1 MTAPLIQTHVP
12 SFPTDAWWQAK
23 TAKPP
28 RAEVAIANTRRID
41 FTSKITGRAYSLS
54 IAMPWA
60 PPPPGGYS
68 ALYVLESYAYFA
80 SAVEASRLNVL
91 MPGVVVVGI
100 GYPEDRAYIDAA
112 LAAREPV
119 PAWMLMG
126 PRSIAAYTLERQR
139 DLTLPAS
146 DAALAAWSAPGVL
159 TYEQET
165 TGGLDGFLRMIEE
178 EAKPRVDAL
187 APIDRANT
195 ALFGHSLGGLAV
207 VRALFRNPGAFR
219 SYIASSP
226 AVTWADGAVLDGE
239 AAFTAAVLA
248 GQASPRVLVTLG
260 ADEGEAVN
268 LPDEIGLKASDETLT
283 DLGVR
288 TVHDI
293 AALARRLKALNGQG
307 ETRVADLAVFPH
319 QGHGI
324 APWAALGRA
333 VSFAFP
339 GSDD

>member
-1 MTAPLIQTHVP
+1 MTTPLIQTEVP
-12 SFPTDAWWQAK
+12 AFPTDAWWQAK
-23 TAKPP
+23 TARAP
-28 RAEVAIANTRRID
+28 RAEVVIADTRRIE

-54 IAMPWA
+54 IAMPWT

-68 ALYVLESYAYFA
+68 VLYVLESYAYFA

-100 GYPEDRAYIDAA
+100 GYPDDAAYIDAA

-159 TYEQET
+159 TYERTT

-178 EAKPRVDAL
+178 EAKPRVEAL
-187 APIDRANT
+187 APIDKANT

-207 VRALFRNPGAFR
+207 IRALFSHPGAFR

-239 AAFTAAVLA
+239 AAFTAAVRA
-248 GQASPRVLVTLG
+248 GQASARVLVTLG
-260 ADEGEAVN
+260 ADEGETTN
-268 LPDEIGLKASDETLT
+268 LPEEIGLKDPDEALT
-283 DLGVR
+283 ELGAR
-288 TVHDI
+288 TVRGI
-293 AALARRLKALNGQG
+293 AALARRLKTLNGLG
-307 ETRVADLAVFPH
+307 DTRVADLAVFPH

-324 APWAALGRA
+324 APWPAIGRA
-333 VSFAFP
+333 VNFAFS

>member
-1 MTAPLIQTHVP
+1 MTTPLIQTEVP
-12 SFPTDAWWQAK
+12 SFPADAWWQAK
-23 TAKPP
+23 TARPP
-28 RAEVAIANTRRID
+28 RAEVAIADTRRID

-60 PPPPGGYS
+60 QPPPGGYS

-100 GYPEDRAYIDAA
+100 GYPEDPAYIDAA

-126 PRSIAAYTLERQR
+126 PRSVAAYTLERQR

-159 TYEQET
+159 TYERET
-165 TGGLDGFLRMIEE
+165 TGGLDDFLRMIEE
-178 EAKPRVDAL
+178 EAKPRVEAV
-187 APIDRANT
+187 APIDKANT

-207 VRALFRNPGAFR
+207 VRALFSNPGAFR
-219 SYIASSP
+219 SYIASSA

-239 AAFTAAVLA
+239 AALTAAIRA
-248 GQASPRVLVTLG
+248 GHVSPRVLLTLG
-260 ADEGEAVN
+260 ADEGGAAN
-268 LPDEIGLKASDETLT
+268 LPDELGLQPSGDLA
-283 DLGVR
+283 DLGAR
-288 TVHDI
+288 TVNDI
-293 AALARRLKALNGQG
+293 AALARRLKVLNGQG
-307 ETRVADLAVFPH
+307 GARVADLAVFPH

-324 APWAALGRA
+324 APWPAIGRA
-333 VSFAFP
+333 VNFAFM